1 MAELAQAA
9 FACVQL
15 DAERYL
21 RVDEALVRVPET
33 TPSVGDPSKARERLG
48 WVPQVSFEQLVQ
60 RMVAADLRALEAVAT
75 AS

>member
-1 MAELAQAA
+1 MIPA
-9 FACVQL
+9 
-15 DAERYL
+15 
-21 RVDEALVRVPET
+21 
-33 TPSVGDPSKARERLG
+33 KARERLG